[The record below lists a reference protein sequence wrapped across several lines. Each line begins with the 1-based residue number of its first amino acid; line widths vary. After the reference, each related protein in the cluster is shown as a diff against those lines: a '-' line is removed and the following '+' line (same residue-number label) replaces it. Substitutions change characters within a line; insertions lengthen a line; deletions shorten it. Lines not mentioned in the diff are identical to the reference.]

1 MVKENTSTPQLNL
14 GQASSAQRKNIPNHV
29 GIIIDGNRRW
39 AKERNLPI
47 LEGHSKG
54 YDKLKQAPGWFFNQG
69 VKILSIFA
77 FSTENWQRSRT
88 EVNYLMKLIKQAFDE
103 DLDEFHQKGY
113 KVLVSG
119 KIDELP
125 GDLPEVC
132 CQAMNKTQNNTV
144 GTLHIC
150 LNYGGRVEIVDA
162 IRKII
167 KHSLSPEQV
176 HKGMIRKYLY
186 QGELDDPDIIVRTS
200 GEQRLS
206 GFLLWQSE
214 YSELLFLKKY
224 WPDFEE
230 SDVDI
235 IIKEFSQRKRRFG
248 GDNN

>member
-1 MVKENTSTPQLNL
+1 
-14 GQASSAQRKNIPNHV
+14 
-29 GIIIDGNRRW
+29 
-39 AKERNLPI
+39 
-47 LEGHSKG
+47 
-54 YDKLKQAPGWFFNQG
+54 
-69 VKILSIFA
+69 
-77 FSTENWQRSRT
+77 
-88 EVNYLMKLIKQAFDE
+88 MKLTKKALGE

-113 KVLVSG
+113 RVLISG

-125 GDLPEVC
+125 GDLPETC
-132 CQAMNKTQNNTV
+132 YQAMNKTQNNTV

-162 IRKII
+162 IRKVI
-167 KHSLSPEQV
+167 KHNLSPEQV
-176 HKGMIRKYLY
+176 HEGMIRKYLY

-230 SDVDI
+230 SDVGLI
-235 IIKEFSQRKRRFG
+235 LEEYASRKRRFG
-248 GDNN
+248 GDDN